1 MNWFTQFPDRNQLLE
16 LYSGT
21 PTKVPLK
28 INNHIHTP
36 YSFSAFASIKQAV
49 EMAANEEVRVLGIN
63 DFYVTDGYGKFI
75 KHCTDHSV
83 FPLLNIELIGISKE
97 HRKNNIRVND
107 INNPGR
113 IYISG
118 KGLAYPVVLT
128 ENQQQKL
135 DRVLAGSQRQVS
147 QMIDL
152 LNAWL
157 LSQDLDISLSVAEI
171 MENHA
176 HKLLRERHIAKVMRL
191 KLEDRAVNDTDFYE
205 LISKI
210 YGGKTTEKQRA
221 DIAGIEEELRS
232 GLLKSGAPAFV
243 PEDDQAFLW
252 FDEIIELI
260 KDAGGI
266 PTYPLLLDGAGGH
279 ITEFENNKEQ
289 LHKVLRQ
296 YGIKSIEFMPFRNSF
311 QKLKE
316 YAEYFYD
323 KGFVVSFGTEHN
335 TTAMRPVTVSC
346 KGDIPLKDSLMRISY
361 MGAAYVAAHQYLVAR
376 EGKNYNPGS
385 RDDMEKLGLAIF
397 QYYFNT
403 LLPSLP
409 GKSIKTSKP

>member
-16 LYSGT
+16 LNSGT
-21 PTKVPLK
+21 PTMVPVK

-36 YSFSAFASIKQAV
+36 YSFSAFSSIKQAV
-49 EMAANEEVRVLGIN
+49 GMAANEEVRVLGIN
-63 DFYVTDGYGKFI
+63 DFYVTDGYGEFI
-75 KHCTDHSV
+75 KQCTDHSV

-97 HRKNNIRVND
+97 HRQNNIRIND

-118 KGLAYPVVLT
+118 KGLAYPVLLT
-128 ENQQQKL
+128 EKQQQKL
-135 DRVLAGSQRQVS
+135 DRVLAGSQQQVS

-157 LSQDLDISLSVAEI
+157 LHQDLDISLSVDEI

-191 KLEDRAVNDTDFYE
+191 KLEDRAANDADFYE
-205 LISKI
+205 LISKLF
-210 YGGKTTEKQRA
+210 GGKETEKKRE

-232 GLLKSGAPAFV
+232 RLLKSGAPAFV
-243 PEDDQAFLW
+243 PEDDQAFLG
-252 FDEIIELI
+252 FEEIIELI

-266 PTYPLLLDGAGGH
+266 PTYPLLLDGAGGQ

-289 LHKVLRQ
+289 LHKVLKQ
-296 YGIKSIEFMPFRNSF
+296 YSIKSIEFMPFRNSF
-311 QKLKE
+311 EKLKE

-323 KGFVVSFGTEHN
+323 NGFVVSFGTEHN

-346 KGDIPLKDSLMRISY
+346 KGDISLDQSLMRISY
-361 MGAAYVAAHQYLVAR
+361 KGAAYVAAHQYMVAR
-376 EGKNYNPGS
+376 EGKSYNSCS
-385 RDDMEKLGLAIF
+385 RDDMEKLGQAIF

-403 LLPSLP
+403 FQPLLA
-409 GKSIKTSKP
+409 GKSI